1 MTVYSLKNKTF
12 KRNLLIGAIS
22 AIAASNAWADGQV
35 RGQLTA
41 ELSGLPLQGSRIK
54 LEELNVSTVTARDG
68 RFALSGIAAGDY
80 TLSVSYLGVET
91 LSRQVTVRDDE
102 TLISN
107 FQIAPSK
114 PNTEYLIV
122 LGQAGSL
129 NKALNRQRSADNVVS
144 AVSADAIG
152 QLPDTNVSEALQ
164 RLPGLSVERDQGEGR
179 YVRVRGL
186 GPDYNAVTIN
196 GVSLPSPDSGRRA
209 VALDVIPSDLLE
221 GLVVSKTL
229 TPDMDANALGG
240 SIDIQSLSAFD
251 RDGMFYSFTA
261 EGSYNDLTEESS
273 PKLALT
279 ASDQFSIGSG
289 EDNFGVAAGV
299 SWYDRSFGSDNVET
313 GGGWDFDD
321 EGVLLEEIEQRD
333 YTVNRE
339 RSGIT
344 LNMDYK
350 PSDNTDLYW
359 RNLFSR
365 YTDSEIRLANIYE
378 FEDGVMAGQS
388 GVAEVERELKDRAET
403 QEIFSTSFGGS
414 TRAGNWTLDYRAAL
428 SESGED
434 EPEHVG
440 GAVFSGSDAFAGVS
454 FTDTVQ
460 PLLTVPASFSD
471 TSAYELDEVEWA
483 SSQTNDEERSFQLDI
498 TRDLFLGENSVQ
510 LKFGGKYREREKDNN
525 VDVWV
530 YEDFDEFGFS
540 DDQLN
545 FADYS
550 DAAPDYSLGYFGP
563 GINPQA
569 VASAIAPLDKNEFYS
584 EEDSRIEDFVVQEDV
599 AAAYLMG
606 RIDLGDL
613 RLMGGVRYEDTDF
626 NAMGTR
632 YDGDDFSDTQ
642 ASKQYD
648 HVLPSLHARYLLG
661 ENTQLRASWS
671 NALVRPNFEQVAPFF
686 VIDDEE
692 AEFGN
697 PDLEAMESGNI
708 DVGIEHYMGV
718 AGVVSAFAYYK
729 EIDNFIY
736 QTDVA
741 GTPGYENYDEAITF
755 GNGDSAE
762 VYGIELALSKQLDF
776 LPAPFDG
783 LLVTANATVSDSE
796 ATMSYFDEDEGAMT
810 RTITMPSQSDTTGNL
825 SLGYESSSFSVRLA
839 ANYKS
844 EYLLEVGDVS
854 DSEEDAY
861 IDEQTQLDLSARY
874 YVNDGVQVYFEALNL
889 TDEPYYAY
897 LNNRA
902 YNAQYESYGLTFKLG
917 LTVTNF

>member
-1 MTVYSLKNKTF
+1 MTLHTKKKPSF

-22 AIAASNAWADGQV
+22 ALAAGETWADGQI

-41 ELSGLPLQGSRIK
+41 QLSGLPLQGSRVKI
-54 LEELNVSTVTARDG
+54 EELNVSAVTARDG
-68 RFALSGIAAGDY
+68 RFVLSGIAAGDY

-91 LSRQVTVRDDE
+91 LNRQVSVRDNE

-107 FQIAPSK
+107 FQIAPTT

-144 AVSADAIG
+144 AVAADAIG

-164 RLPGLSVERDQGEGR
+164 RLPGLSIERDQGEGR

-251 RDGMFYSFTA
+251 RDDMFYSFTA

-279 ASDQFSIGSG
+279 ASDKFSIGSG
-289 EDNFGVAAGV
+289 EDNFGIAGGI
-299 SWYDRSFGSDNVET
+299 SWYDRSFGSDNIET

-321 EGVLLEEIEQRD
+321 DGALLEEVEQRD
-333 YTVNRE
+333 YTISRE
-339 RSGIT
+339 RSGLT
-344 LNMDYK
+344 LNLDYK
-350 PSDNTDLYW
+350 PSENTDLYW
-359 RNLFSR
+359 RNLFSK
-365 YTDSEIRLANIYE
+365 YTDAEVRLANIFEY
-378 FEDGVMAGQS
+378 EDGVMAGEE
-388 GVAEVERELKDRAET
+388 GVAEIERELKDRTET
-403 QEIFSTSFGGS
+403 QEIFSTSLGGT

-434 EPEHVG
+434 EPEHVS
-440 GAVFSGSDAFAGVS
+440 GAVFAGSDAFAGVS

-460 PLLTVPASFSD
+460 PWMYTPANFVD
-471 TSAYELDEVEWA
+471 PAAYELDEVEWA
-483 SSQTNDEERSFQLDI
+483 SSQTNDEERSFQFDI
-498 TRDLFLGENSVQ
+498 TRDMFVGNNAVQ
-510 LKFGGKYREREKDNN
+510 LKVGGKYRQREKDND
-525 VDVWV
+525 VSVWV
-530 YEDFDEFGFS
+530 FGDFDEHGFS
-540 DDQLN
+540 DEQRS
-545 FADYS
+545 FSAYS
-550 DAAPDYSLGYFGP
+550 ANGPDYTLGTFGP
-563 GINPQA
+563 GINANA
-569 VASAIAPLDKNEFYS
+569 VAGAIAPLDKNEFYE
-584 EEDSRIEDFVVQEDV
+584 EEDSRIEDFTVQEDV
-599 AAAYLMG
+599 AAAYAMG
-606 RIDLGDL
+606 RIDIGNL
-613 RLMGGVRYEDTDF
+613 RVLGGVRYEDTDF
-626 NAMGTR
+626 NAAGTK
-632 YDGDDFSDTQ
+632 YDGDEFSDTS

-648 HVLPSLHARYLLG
+648 HILPSLHARYSLG
-661 ENTQLRASWS
+661 ENTQMRASWS

-697 PDLEAMESGNI
+697 PDLEAMESSNL
-708 DVGIEHYMGV
+708 DVGFEHYMGI
-718 AGVVSAFAYYK
+718 AGVFSAFAYYK

-736 QTDVA
+736 QTDLA
-741 GTPGYENYDEAITF
+741 GTPGFTEYDEAVTF
-755 GNGDSAE
+755 ANGDEAE
-762 VYGIELALSKQLDF
+762 ILGAELALSKQLDF
-776 LPAPFDG
+776 LPAPFNG
-783 LLVTANATVSDSE
+783 LLISANATFSDSE
-796 ATMSYFDEDEGAMT
+796 ATLDYYDEDDGAMS
-810 RTITMPSQSDTTGNL
+810 RTIVMPSQSDTTGNL
-825 SLGYESSSFSVRLA
+825 SVGYESSSFSVRLA

-854 DSEEDAY
+854 DSEEDVYVDA
-861 IDEQTQLDLSARY
+861 QTQLDLSARY
-874 YVNDGVQVYFEALNL
+874 YITDGVQVYLEAMNL

-897 LNNRA
+897 LNDRS
-902 YNAQYESYGLTFKLG
+902 YNAQYESYGMTFKMG
-917 LTVTNF
+917 VTVTNF